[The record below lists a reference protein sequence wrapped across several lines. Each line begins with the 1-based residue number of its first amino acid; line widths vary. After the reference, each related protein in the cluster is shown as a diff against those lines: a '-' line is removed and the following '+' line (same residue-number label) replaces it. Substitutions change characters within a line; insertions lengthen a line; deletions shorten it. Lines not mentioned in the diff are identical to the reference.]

1 MMTKV
6 DKDQVTSVVTLRLR
20 QESAFLREESMETPS
35 LGVESR
41 RSSFSK
47 SDRTLTAMVC
57 DGSFHCLSLTYVWR
71 VISCPPL
78 RSVLSISMSR
88 RTIFLSKEGFQHPES
103 SRGVASAGLV
113 CRNLSTHFLSNPL
126 TFQCS
131 VCVFIFR
138 MLLIC
143 ILTYVQVA
151 LVEFFGNLADVGLH
165 ASTMVP
171 LRRTKF
177 RFFDIF
183 TCDFQPHQKNG
194 SSYWAVLLAKFHF
207 NKDQFADLMVINEI
221 TRTGSQLVLK
231 PTLFLVLGEAIGLF
245 LNCAHVRTPRAP

>member
-78 RSVLSISMSR
+78 RSL
-88 RTIFLSKEGFQHPES
+88 
-103 SRGVASAGLV
+103 GVAAPLYMRVFLPVSAADDE
-113 CRNLSTHFLSNPL
+113 LSAPVITNAGK
-126 TFQCS
+126 
-131 VCVFIFR
+131 I
-138 MLLIC
+138 
-143 ILTYVQVA
+143 A

-221 TRTGSQLVLK
+221 TRTGSQMPSTLSRQIGPWKTESKLCFSNK
-231 PTLFLVLGEAIGLF
+231 PESVILASREYRECETTCYSTSEELISDAFSFPGKAQGCI
-245 LNCAHVRTPRAP
+245 RA